1 VTEEVEAE
9 VAEAAQEVEE
19 AAEAAEVVP
28 QEEIECDRSCHS
40 RQHHQIHD
48 MRFLYLL
55 GSSSG

>member
-1 VTEEVEAE
+1 MTEEVEAE

-28 QEEIECDRSCHS
+28 QESECDCSCPS

-48 MRFLYLL
+48 MHFLYLL
-55 GSSSG
+55 GSNSG